1 MRRGRG
7 IIKTYA
13 TINIIVYYPKTEEG
27 KKELSDK
34 VADVHANTSF
44 QIIKKLNCPLSQKLK
59 LLDTTIAAYKNKAD
73 K

>member
-27 KKELSDK
+27 KKELADR
-34 VADVHANTSF
+34 VAEIHADTAF
-44 QIIKKLNCPLSQKLK
+44 QILKKLNCPISQKLK
-59 LLDTTIAAYKNKAD
+59 LLNTTIASYKNNAD

>member
-7 IIKTYA
+7 YIKTYA
-13 TINIIVYYPKTEEG
+13 TINIIVYYPKTKEG

-44 QIIKKLNCPLSQKLK
+44 QIIKNLNCPLSQKLR
-59 LLDTTIAAYKNKAD
+59 LLDTTIASYINNAD